1 MRNYWLTVCL
11 FVLADGAAIS
21 ALLMRDGGPE
31 GLVWLAFLV
40 GPLIIAELCLGGL
53 VLHAVRR
60 PGR

>member
-40 GPLIIAELCLGGL
+40 GPLIIAALCLGG
-53 VLHAVRR
+53 
-60 PGR
+60 